1 MFLLDG
7 LLGPLLLT
15 AAISALTALLG
26 VAILYL
32 VLRSQGKILI
42 RAKRTRTKTGV
53 KHAPKTPAVEET
65 LSEEELVA
73 ILSAAVYAC
82 GETEK
87 KRFRVV
93 SFRRMR

>member
-15 AAISALTALLG
+15 AAISAVTVLLG
-26 VAILYL
+26 VVILYAI
-32 VLRSQGKILI
+32 LRSQGRILI
-42 RAKRTRTKTGV
+42 RAKKTRLKTGD
-53 KHAPKTPAVEET
+53 KHTPKTPVVEDT
-65 LSEEELVA
+65 LPEEELVA
-73 ILSAAVYAC
+73 ILSATVCAC

-93 SFRRMR
+93 SFRRM

>member
-15 AAISALTALLG
+15 AAISALTVLLG
-26 VAILYL
+26 VTVLYL
-32 VLRSQGKILI
+32 VLHSQGKILI
-42 RAKRTRTKTGV
+42 RTQKTRLKTGT
-53 KHAPKTPAVEET
+53 KHSTNTPAVEKNI
-65 LSEEELVA
+65 SEEELVA

-93 SFRRMR
+93 SFRRMK

>member
-15 AAISALTALLG
+15 AAISALTVLLC
-26 VAILYL
+26 VVVWYV
-32 VLRSQGKILI
+32 VLRSQGRILI
-42 RAKRTRTKTGV
+42 RAKKSRV
-53 KHAPKTPAVEET
+53 KVGPKHPQNTPTVEET
-65 LSEEELVA
+65 ISEEELVA

-93 SFRRMR
+93 SFRRMK

>member
-15 AAISALTALLG
+15 AAISALTVLLG
-26 VAILYL
+26 VIVLYL

-42 RAKRTRTKTGV
+42 RTKKTRLKTGT
-53 KHAPKTPAVEET
+53 KHSINTPAVEKT
-65 LSEEELVA
+65 ISEEELIA

-93 SFRRMR
+93 SFRRMK